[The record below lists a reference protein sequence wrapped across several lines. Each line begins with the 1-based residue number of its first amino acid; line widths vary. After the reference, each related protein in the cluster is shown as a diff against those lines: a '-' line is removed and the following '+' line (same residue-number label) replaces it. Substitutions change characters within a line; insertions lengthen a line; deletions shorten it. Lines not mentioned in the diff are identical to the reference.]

1 MKKRLLNEHATRKFM
16 KLAGLQ
22 PLSENFLTAT
32 LEEEELSDEENLEDE
47 GELELA
53 DEAPLSF
60 PGRTYGSRRRG
71 GVDVHSL
78 VDAIAAAIQQETGV
92 SVDVEGDHAGEEPEL
107 DLGEPEL
114 DEPLDDEESLGDD
127 APADDLELGEMAHNE
142 GEMEEDLYEMAHNE
156 GEEEDLAE
164 MAHNEGEED
173 IDEGYL
179 NEVTRRVAEK
189 LWGCPRKISELT
201 LYSL

>member
-22 PLSENFLTAT
+22 PLSENFFTAT
-32 LEEEELSDEENLEDE
+32 LEEEELSEEADLEDE
-47 GELELA
+47 EGDLEPA
-53 DEAPLSF
+53 DEAPLDEL
-60 PGRTYGSRRRG
+60 PPEEPMEVGDEG

-92 SVDVEGDHAGEEPEL
+92 SVDVEGEASGEEPEL

-114 DEPLDDEESLGDD
+114 EEPLDDEEPLGDD

-156 GEEEDLAE
+156 GEKEDSLEESETIEEEDL
-164 MAHNEGEED
+164 
-173 IDEGYL
+173 DEGYL

-189 LWGCPRKISELT
+189 LLEMSKKNK
-201 LYSL
+201 

>member
-1 MKKRLLNEHATRKFM
+1 
-16 KLAGLQ
+16 
-22 PLSENFLTAT
+22 
-32 LEEEELSDEENLEDE
+32 
-47 GELELA
+47 
-53 DEAPLSF
+53 
-60 PGRTYGSRRRG
+60 
-71 GVDVHSL
+71 
-78 VDAIAAAIQQETGV
+78 
-92 SVDVEGDHAGEEPEL
+92 
-107 DLGEPEL
+107 
-114 DEPLDDEESLGDD
+114 
-127 APADDLELGEMAHNE
+127 MAHNE

-201 LYSL
+201 LSLFKKPAIILAGFFVCEERWKTTSGAA

>member
-32 LEEEELSDEENLEDE
+32 LEEEELSEEAHLEDE
-47 GELELA
+47 EGDLEPA
-53 DEAPLSF
+53 DEAPLDEL
-60 PGRTYGSRRRG
+60 PPEEPMEVGDEG

-189 LWGCPRKISELT
+189 LLEMSKKNK
-201 LYSL
+201 

>member
-53 DEAPLSF
+53 DEAPLDEL
-60 PGRTYGSRRRG
+60 PPEEPMEVGDEG

-92 SVDVEGDHAGEEPEL
+92 SVDVEGEASGEEPEL

-114 DEPLDDEESLGDD
+114 DEPLDDEEPLGDE
-127 APADDLELGEMAHNE
+127 APADDLELG
-142 GEMEEDLYEMAHNE
+142 GDEMEEDLYEMAHSE

-164 MAHNEGEED
+164 SETTVEED

-189 LWGCPRKISELT
+189 ILEMSKKNK
-201 LYSL
+201 